1 MTETIK
7 TPVRAAARASDGEC
21 ERLQKL
27 VAELV
32 EKNQAL
38 RFKVAMLERKARRAQ
53 AALDEASVVYRFLV
67 P

>member
-1 MTETIK
+1 MTRVKEA
-7 TPVRAAARASDGEC
+7 PARAAAQAPDE
-21 ERLQKL
+21 EHKRLQKL

-38 RFKVAMLERKARRAQ
+38 RFEVQALRRKAGQ
-53 AALDEASVVYRFLV
+53 AEKALDEACAVYRFLV